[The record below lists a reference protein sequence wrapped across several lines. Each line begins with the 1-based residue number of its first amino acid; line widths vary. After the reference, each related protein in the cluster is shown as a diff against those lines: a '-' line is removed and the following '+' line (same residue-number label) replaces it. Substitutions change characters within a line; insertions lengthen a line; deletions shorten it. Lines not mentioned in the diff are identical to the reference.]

1 MIGTVL
7 HFDKTTSSGLIS
19 GEDGNRYPF
28 TLGDVKGEFQRLTV
42 GSKVDFVANDGAA
55 TDVYPAVSAS
65 TTSVENTRIIAAV
78 LAFFLG
84 GLGIHKFYL
93 KKNTAGIIML
103 AVSLGGFILLAIPT
117 LIIGIIAFIEAII
130 YIIKSNEDFEAQ
142 YINGDKSWF

>member
-7 HFDKTTSSGLIS
+7 QFDKTTSTGLIS

-28 TLGDVKGEFQRLTV
+28 TLGDVKGEFQRLGA
-42 GSKVDFVANDGAA
+42 GSKVDFLPQDDAA
-55 TDVYPAVSAS
+55 TEVYPTAGA
-65 TTSVENTRIIAAV
+65 TNSVETTRIIAAV

-103 AVSLGGFILLAIPT
+103 VVSIGGFILLAIPT
-117 LIIGIIAFIEAII
+117 IIIGIVAFVEAVI
-130 YIIKSNEDFEAQ
+130 YLVKSNEDFEAQ